1 MLGREMSLGVD
12 TSASWDQKPLEV
24 QREAEG
30 FQRAFQRRLYRS
42 LSTQAA
48 QSQWSEQT
56 VLTPSSWGWEPRRLS
71 ALDMASL

>member
-30 FQRAFQRRLYRS
+30 FQRAFQWRLYRP

-56 VLTPSSWGWEPRRLS
+56 ALTPSWGWEPRHLS